1 MVCGKAV
8 LLSEVMLRG
17 GGGFEP
23 PCTDAEADTVARE
36 AMAAKRAIL
45 FIDSPESAQA
55 RLPRA

>member
-1 MVCGKAV
+1 MDCGKAV
-8 LLSEVMLRG
+8 PRSEVMLLG

-23 PCTDAEADTVARE
+23 PCTDAEAVTVSRE
-36 AMAAKRAIL
+36 ATAARRAIL